1 MDEAQQADLRRLKW
15 ACRRGMLELDLIF
28 ERYVNEQYLGAS
40 PADQRTFKMLLG
52 SEDQTLFNW
61 LVKRE
66 PCDQPQF
73 VDFVEELIRR

>member
-1 MDEAQQADLRRLKW
+1 MDDVQQADLRRLKW

-28 ERYVNEQYLGAS
+28 ERYVNEQYLDAD
-40 PADQRTFKMLLG
+40 PAEQQTFKMLLG

-66 PCDQPQF
+66 PCDEPQF
-73 VDFVEELIRR
+73 VDFVEKLIRR